1 MAMPESRPQRAKIG
15 FVRSLSARNRHRIE
29 SNVVHHGGVRR
40 RRLRD
45 VAQIDRRAL
54 AVRVGHEC
62 TVLVKCI
69 EHGRRHAGEMQMRD
83 LLWRKVEPEPR
94 PEWCC
99 LRCRGS
105 VARLRGARRRG
116 GDASRRAARRCECE
130 RMPNM
135 SGAKLVEGNSAT
147 ERACAGRRY
156 PGPRPTRIAD
166 EIVDHGAV
174 TDGKRTRTIRAWRCF
189 IQLE

>member
-116 GDASRRAARRCECE
+116 GTLPAVLHAVASASACRICPVRSSWRVTRPPSALARAAVT
-130 RMPNM
+130 P
-135 SGAKLVEGNSAT
+135 A
-147 ERACAGRRY
+147 
-156 PGPRPTRIAD
+156 PGQH
-166 EIVDHGAV
+166 ES
-174 TDGKRTRTIRAWRCF
+174 RTRSLTTVP
-189 IQLE
+189 